1 MELSING
8 ESVQVDLVSKETPLR
23 EYIKTKV
30 SVPGREVFLHCVN
43 LCMELAISV
52 VGNYGSELLRCIYY
66 KTMLL
71 DSS

>member
-30 SVPGREVFLHCVN
+30 SAPGREVFLHCEFMHGIRCVW
-43 LCMELAISV
+43 ELYMVA
-52 VGNYGSELLRCIYY
+52 NYSGACY